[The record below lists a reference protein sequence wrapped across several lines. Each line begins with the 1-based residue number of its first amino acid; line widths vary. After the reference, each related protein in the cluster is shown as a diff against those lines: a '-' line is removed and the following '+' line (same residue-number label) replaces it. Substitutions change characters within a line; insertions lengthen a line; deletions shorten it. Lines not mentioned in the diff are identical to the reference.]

1 MEPIKF
7 HNVSLLQISKVHP
20 AGMSSCPWVGPLG
33 PPWALGVH
41 VKFFSPESDILN
53 LSYQW
58 LWGVRGW
65 CEKKLLLVASMGYL
79 SIKILTNKFSKIPK
93 FSLQKWVECEM
104 KKKIKTLSAHRF
116 LKVELVPQFRKLLNV
131 WHIQNL
137 EQPFLIWACNCLVKF
152 WRSPKN
158 FKIQKFLWKI
168 RNHLSKKN
176 SPQKILDFEIFWT
189 SSKFDEAIA
198 GPNQKRLLQIL
209 DMSYI

>member
-1 MEPIKF
+1 MYQFQKY
-7 HNVSLLQISKVHP
+7 SSRACQITHI
-20 AGMSSCPWVGPLG
+20 L
-33 PPWALGVH
+33 
-41 VKFFSPESDILN
+41 KFFGLRQN
-53 LSYQW
+53 LTLQNFFFKIQN
-58 LWGVRGW
+58 LMR
-65 CEKKLLLVASMGYL
+65 EKIVAGAINYL
-79 SIKILTNKFSKIPK
+79 SIKILTKKKIQDSKSLTSKIGRVWN
-93 FSLQKWVECEM
+93 Q
-104 KKKIKTLSAHRF
+104 KKIKTLSAQSL
-116 LKVELVPQFRKLLNV
+116 LKIKLVPQFRQFLNV

-168 RNHLSKKN
+168 FNRLSKKN
-176 SPQKILDFEIFWT
+176 SPRKNFGFWNFWT

>member
-1 MEPIKF
+1 MSNHPHFEIFWTSSKIWRIRIFFQNSKF
-7 HNVSLLQISKVHP
+7 HVRKNCCWCHQ
-20 AGMSSCPWVGPLG
+20 
-33 PPWALGVH
+33 WA
-41 VKFFSPESDILN
+41 I
-53 LSYQW
+53 YQKNFW
-58 LWGVRGW
+58 RR
-65 CEKKLLLVASMGYL
+65 K
-79 SIKILTNKFSKIPK
+79 NSKIPK
-93 FSLQKWVECEM
+93 FSRQKWVECEM
-104 KKKIKTLSAHRF
+104 KIFFKTLSAHRF
-116 LKVELVPQFRKLLNV
+116 LKVDLVPQFRKLLNV